1 MLGKRDVSKSQ
12 NALLGELG
20 CSLLASVGVVCILR
34 AHVRKPGWEEA
45 AEDGAGSFLAIA
57 TVALFASGQIGDS

>member
-45 AEDGAGSFLAIA
+45 AEERGRELLGNSYSCPVCFGS
-57 TVALFASGQIGDS
+57 D